1 MPELRLIP
9 LEETLTKVQ
18 LSALERQ
25 LKESGVDQVPLGQD
39 ADVDLEEALTEEQLT
54 DFMDRLDARD
64 LACDLYLPVEFDG
77 RIDVGDTGVGSA
89 YTLLEVLE
97 ELREEL
103 DIDEEEDEDED
114 EEEEEIDLDDAIEE
128 QLRATWRTFLRAA
141 NTCIEK
147 QVPLHVLT

>member
-9 LEETLTKVQ
+9 LEESLTKVQ
-18 LSALERQ
+18 LKALERQ

-39 ADVDLEEALTEEQLT
+39 ADADLDEALTEDQLT

-64 LACDLYLPVEFDG
+64 LACDLYLPVEFEG
-77 RIDVGDTGVGSA
+77 RIEVGDTGVGSA
-89 YTLLEVLE
+89 YSLLEVLE

-103 DIDEEEDEDED
+103 DIDED
-114 EEEEEIDLDDAIEE
+114 EEEEEEEDLDMDDAIEE
-128 QLRATWRTFLRAA
+128 QLRATWRTFMRAA

-147 QVPLHVLT
+147 QVPLHILG